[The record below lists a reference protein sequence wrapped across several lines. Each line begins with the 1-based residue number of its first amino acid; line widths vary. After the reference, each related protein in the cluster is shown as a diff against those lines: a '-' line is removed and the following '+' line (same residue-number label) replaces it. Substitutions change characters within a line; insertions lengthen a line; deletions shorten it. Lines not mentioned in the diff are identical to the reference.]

1 MGSILSALI
10 NIGWA
15 YIETADLAELQK
27 PDIPWWFW
35 VVMGSALV
43 ILMWMLFSRPKEEEG
58 VDEDGS
64 ADRKFEPVVL
74 PELGENA
81 PPVEAFDLTDEGL
94 EVELP
99 AEEQITEEE
108 TTPPAPFLDVLEE
121 ELEEAPPFE
130 EYRLKKDDLTMIDGI
145 GSKTEKLLAQADI
158 HTFEQLANTDV
169 EKLQV
174 VLASA
179 GIFLTDPSSWPVQ
192 AKMAADGRWDD
203 LRQYQNEIKRR

>member
-43 ILMWMLFSRPKEEEG
+43 ILVWMLISTPKEQKWPLE
-58 VDEDGS
+58 DENTE
-64 ADRKFEPVVL
+64 RKFEPIVL
-74 PELGENA
+74 PELGEKT
-81 PPVEAFDLTDEGL
+81 PPVEAFDLSDEGI
-94 EVELP
+94 EAEPPV
-99 AEEQITEEE
+99 EEQITEEE
-108 TTPPAPFLDVLEE
+108 TNPPAPFLDILEE
-121 ELEEAPPFE
+121 DLEEAPPFE

-145 GSKTEKLLAQADI
+145 GDKTARLLAQADI

-192 AKMAADGRWDD
+192 AKMAADDRWDD